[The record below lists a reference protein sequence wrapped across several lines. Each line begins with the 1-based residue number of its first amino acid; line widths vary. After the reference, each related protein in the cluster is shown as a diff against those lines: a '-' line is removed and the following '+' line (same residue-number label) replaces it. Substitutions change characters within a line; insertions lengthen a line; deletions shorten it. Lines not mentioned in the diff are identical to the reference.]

1 MSGLENILILG
12 SKGFL
17 GSYLADSFKSESN
30 IYTCFKDFKGDLVL
44 EQNGQVVGTF
54 ENTPG
59 SFIKITSEIMPKCIF
74 NAIGLIDSF
83 ICEKNQ
89 ELAFNVNAEI
99 PFALAKASTK
109 YGSRLIHFST
119 DAVFGQSGSQFS
131 ELDKPLP
138 SSVYGASK
146 FKGEDF
152 IRQFSE
158 NHVIIRTNFVG
169 YHSKKRTLFNFFY
182 NSFINSLPA
191 FGYSNVI
198 FNPTYILD
206 VTEGSKDISNSE
218 YIGTV
223 HLVGGEVVS
232 KFTYGSKILEM
243 LDLPTGLLKEQFFLA
258 ENDEGKRKLDL
269 TLKSDVL
276 ESLYRPRFDI
286 NSGISDSILK
296 AKVNA
301 NES

>member
-1 MSGLENILILG
+1 
-12 SKGFL
+12 
-17 GSYLADSFKSESN
+17 
-30 IYTCFKDFKGDLVL
+30 
-44 EQNGQVVGTF
+44 
-54 ENTPG
+54 
-59 SFIKITSEIMPKCIF
+59 
-74 NAIGLIDSF
+74 
-83 ICEKNQ
+83 
-89 ELAFNVNAEI
+89 
-99 PFALAKASTK
+99 
-109 YGSRLIHFST
+109 
-119 DAVFGQSGSQFS
+119 
-131 ELDKPLP
+131 
-138 SSVYGASK
+138 
-146 FKGEDF
+146 
-152 IRQFSE
+152 
-158 NHVIIRTNFVG
+158 
-169 YHSKKRTLFNFFY
+169 
-182 NSFINSLPA
+182 
-191 FGYSNVI
+191 
-198 FNPTYILD
+198 

>member
-1 MSGLENILILG
+1 MSGLENILVLG

-17 GSYLADSFKSESN
+17 GSYLADSFNNQSN
-30 IYTCFKDFKGDLVL
+30 IYTCFKDFRGDLAL
-44 EQNGQVVGTF
+44 ELNGQVIGTF

-59 SFIKITSEIMPKCIF
+59 SFIKITSEIMPKYIF
-74 NAIGLIDSF
+74 NAIGLIDSS
-83 ICEKNQ
+83 ICEENQ
-89 ELAFNVNAEI
+89 ELAFNVNADI
-99 PFALAKASTK
+99 PLALAKASSK
-109 YGSRLIHFST
+109 YGSRLIHYST

-146 FKGEDF
+146 LKGEDL
-152 IRQFSE
+152 IRKFSE
-158 NHVIIRTNFVG
+158 NHVIIRSNFVG

-182 NSFINSLPA
+182 NNFINSSPA

-198 FNPTYILD
+198 FNPTYVLD
-206 VTEGSKDISNSE
+206 VTAGSKDISNSD

-243 LDLPTGLLKEQFFLA
+243 LDLPKGLLKEQFFLA

-296 AKVNA
+296 AKVDV